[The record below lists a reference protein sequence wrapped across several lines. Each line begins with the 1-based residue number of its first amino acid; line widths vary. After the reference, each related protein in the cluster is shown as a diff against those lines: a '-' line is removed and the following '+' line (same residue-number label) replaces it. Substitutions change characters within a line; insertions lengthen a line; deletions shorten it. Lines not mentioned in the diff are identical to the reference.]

1 MKSKRHNR
9 ILEIINKKEIETQ
22 EELAEELKKSGF
34 EVTQATISRD
44 IKILKLLK
52 VQSISGKYRYVA
64 PTKEERNIN
73 DKLFSILA
81 NSAISVEKV
90 DKFVVVKTLTGAAS
104 AAAEAIDSLYSE
116 DIAGTIAGDNTIFIL
131 IRTDEKALE
140 LITKIRKIILYIAQN
155 FGNEVALE
163 QLDYIEKKILE
174 LGNDP
179 YIGTDPRYLVLK
191 RQGYKVLI
199 LKKDLVFYKIN
210 EENKTVIV
218 YAVVDG
224 RQDYLNIIRGL

>member
-9 ILEIINKKEIETQ
+9 ILEIINEKEIETQ
-22 EELAEELKKSGF
+22 EELAEELKVSGF

-52 VQSISGKYRYVA
+52 VQSMSGKYRYVA

-73 DKLFSILA
+73 DKLYSILT

-104 AAAEAIDSLYSE
+104 AAAEAIDSLYSA

-131 IRTDEKALE
+131 IRTEEKALE
-140 LITKIRKIILYIAQN
+140 LITKIRKIIL
-155 FGNEVALE
+155 
-163 QLDYIEKKILE
+163 
-174 LGNDP
+174 
-179 YIGTDPRYLVLK
+179 
-191 RQGYKVLI
+191 
-199 LKKDLVFYKIN
+199 
-210 EENKTVIV
+210 
-218 YAVVDG
+218 
-224 RQDYLNIIRGL
+224 